1 MEYIEYLR
9 AHKDCTQKDLDYVK
23 STNIFKIENSCDE
36 NDKKIRNMI
45 RQVQGEIHRMH
56 AFIRLEQSNNILHAY
71 AKFEHDIGLE
81 VAKKLARRTPD
92 MIIILG
98 DENRGYKAIY
108 TNSKYYAQKLA
119 DYKTTL
125 KNFGI
130 EKTESQIKKL
140 WENYYWSQ
148 YAKSRTNLKLFRK
161 HVPKKI
167 FENTECELSRC
178 ESEICR
184 AKQTKLF

>member
-1 MEYIEYLR
+1 
-9 AHKDCTQKDLDYVK
+9 
-23 STNIFKIENSCDE
+23 
-36 NDKKIRNMI
+36 MI

-98 DENRGYKAIY
+98 DENRSYKAIY